1 METFDYYFSIVKNS
15 RSYSVWVL
23 AEKLGPRWVGSVRIV
38 SPSGNDVAYTDF
50 SRSSL
55 DNTIAESLGNSLFN
69 SSVVD
74 QVTTGTIVTANG
86 QTAYTIYQIYPVVA
100 GTYYHEASAYADS
113 ARTQRI
119 CILVD
124 SVASTSNT
132 HLSSQ
137 LKDKV
142 EAASAIEDTTLI
154 TEITH
159 YKMEYKII
167 GRWVSYF
174 GFNWNL
180 TLSVVCKNNNIE
192 LESMTR
198 TATSDELKNSEA
210 INSNYFYSVIGKYL
224 QFSTVQVGSTV
235 YYTTH
240 RIIPRSDGTYNHC
253 VALDRNRARTTP
265 FAVTNDLSKSTSLL
279 GEMDEAIVIVVYNE
293 WYTAKY
299 ERDGKY
305 YYMMLIPQYRLNDLV
320 TYTVQLKC
328 LSNTLSFPDK
338 EIKSDTNSD
347 SGFMDLK
354 SYLFNEAMDA
364 CTETRTFVIGDVWY
378 RAICRTMLKGI
389 ENGSPVYAKWGAVF
403 HPEYST
409 VKCKL
414 DPSVATFHGEILSGT
429 TSNDKVFSD
438 LLVILNSVV

>member
-23 AEKLGPRWVGSVRIV
+23 AEKLGPRWIGSVRIV

-142 EAASAIEDTTLI
+142 EAASAIEDKTLI

-198 TATSDELKNSEA
+198 TATSDELNNSVA

-253 VALDRNRARTTP
+253 VALDRNPERTTP

-279 GEMDEAIVIVVYNE
+279 GEMDEAVVIIVYNE
-293 WYTAKY
+293 WYTARYTKH
-299 ERDGKY
+299 GKY
-305 YYMMLIPQYRLNDLV
+305 YYLMLIPQYRLNDLV
-320 TYTVQLKC
+320 TYTVQIKC

-338 EIKSDTNSD
+338 EIKSDINSD
-347 SGFMDLK
+347 SAFQELK
-354 SYLFNEAMDA
+354 SNLFEETLNA
-364 CTETRTFVIGDVWY
+364 CTEKRRMSVDNVSYTAVI
-378 RAICRTMLKGI
+378 RTMLYGV
-389 ENGSPVYAKWGAVF
+389 ENGVQIYSKWGAVF
-403 HPEYST
+403 HPEYT
-409 VKCKL
+409 DRMICKL
-414 DPSVATFHGEILSGT
+414 EYTQFHGEVLT
-429 TSNDKVFSD
+429 DVESNDGLFGD
-438 LLVILNSVV
+438 LSSILNSVV

>member
-142 EAASAIEDTTLI
+142 EAASAIEDKTLI

-198 TATSDELKNSEA
+198 TATSDELNNSVA

-253 VALDRNRARTTP
+253 VTLDKNRARTTP

-279 GEMDEAIVIVVYNE
+279 GEMDEAVVIIVYNE
-293 WYTAKY
+293 WYTARYTKH
-299 ERDGKY
+299 GKY
-305 YYMMLIPQYRLNDLV
+305 Y
-320 TYTVQLKC
+320 
-328 LSNTLSFPDK
+328 
-338 EIKSDTNSD
+338 
-347 SGFMDLK
+347 
-354 SYLFNEAMDA
+354 
-364 CTETRTFVIGDVWY
+364 
-378 RAICRTMLKGI
+378 
-389 ENGSPVYAKWGAVF
+389 
-403 HPEYST
+403 
-409 VKCKL
+409 
-414 DPSVATFHGEILSGT
+414 
-429 TSNDKVFSD
+429 
-438 LLVILNSVV
+438 

>member
-55 DNTIAESLGNSLFN
+55 DNAGAESLGNSLFN

-124 SVASTSNT
+124 SVATTSNT

-180 TLSVVCKNNNIE
+180 TLSVVCKNNNVE
-192 LESMTR
+192 LEKMTR
-198 TATSDELKNSEA
+198 TATADELNNSEA

-224 QFSTVQVGSTV
+224 QFSTVQVGETV

-253 VALDRNRARTTP
+253 VALDRNSQRTTP
-265 FAVTNDLSKSTSLL
+265 FAVTGDVSKSTNLL
-279 GEMDEAIVIVVYNE
+279 GEMDEQVVIIVYNE
-293 WYTAKY
+293 WYTARYTKH
-299 ERDGKY
+299 GKY
-305 YYMMLIPQYRLNDLV
+305 YYLMLIPQYRLNDLV
-320 TYTVQLKC
+320 TYTVQIKC

-338 EIKSDTNSD
+338 EIKSDINSD
-347 SGFMDLK
+347 SAFQELK
-354 SYLFNEAMDA
+354 SNLFEETLNA
-364 CTETRTFVIGDVWY
+364 CTEKRKMSVDNVNYTAVI
-378 RAICRTMLKGI
+378 RTMLYGV
-389 ENGSPVYAKWGAVF
+389 ENGVQIYSKWGAVF
-403 HPEYST
+403 HPEYT
-409 VKCKL
+409 DRMICKL
-414 DPSVATFHGEILSGT
+414 EYTQFHGEVLT
-429 TSNDKVFSD
+429 DVESNDGLFGD
-438 LLVILNSVV
+438 LSSILNSVV